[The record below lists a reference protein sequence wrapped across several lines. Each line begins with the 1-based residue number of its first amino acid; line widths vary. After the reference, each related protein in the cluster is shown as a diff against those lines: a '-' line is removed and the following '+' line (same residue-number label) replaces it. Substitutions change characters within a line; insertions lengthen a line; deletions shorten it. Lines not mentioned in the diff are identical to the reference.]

1 MRSTTVSSSL
11 FTCDAAMQR
20 CRLAIALALAL
31 ALGACATAP
40 GGASPT
46 APVEPPLVS
55 PGGVP
60 PAAGTKPGQAAP
72 PATPLATEQRWM
84 EDWFRGTPV
93 VIAVQNNSVL
103 QVDVPLANSFDAGKS
118 DIKPALAAVLERVS
132 ESLRR
137 QVGARITVSTPGD
150 PGGAAT
156 LAQARATKVREHLVA
171 RRIAMPR
178 ISIAEGARAGGPV
191 QLRLA
196 IPALPIARLD
206 DSSLAVPAKGVK
218 PVAAPPR
225 APAAAADTAAATP
238 R

>member
-1 MRSTTVSSSL
+1 MSSSVL
-11 FTCDAAMQR
+11 TCPTATPG
-20 CRLAIALALAL
+20 CRIAIVLALAL
-31 ALGACATAP
+31 ALGACATPP
-40 GGASPT
+40 GGVSPT
-46 APVEPPLVS
+46 TPVEPPLVTP

-60 PAAGTKPGQAAP
+60 PAAGIQPGQAM
-72 PATPLATEQRWM
+72 PLATEQRWF
-84 EDWFRGTPV
+84 EEWFRGTPV
-93 VIAVQNNSVL
+93 VIAVQSNSVL
-103 QVDVPLANSFDAGKS
+103 QVDVPLANSFDAGKT

-150 PGGAAT
+150 AGGAAT
-156 LAQARATKVREHLVA
+156 LAQARAAKVREHLVA

-178 ISIAEGARAGGPV
+178 ISIAEGSRTGGPV

-196 IPALPIARLD
+196 IPQVPIARLE

-218 PVAAPPR
+218 PVASPQRAPVT
-225 APAAAADTAAATP
+225 AGDKPAAAP

>member
-1 MRSTTVSSSL
+1 MPSPVLTRPAATPDGRS
-11 FTCDAAMQR
+11 
-20 CRLAIALALAL
+20 AIALAFAL
-31 ALGACATAP
+31 ALGACATSP
-40 GGASPT
+40 GGMSPT
-46 APVEPPLVS
+46 APVEPPLVNA
-55 PGGVP
+55 PGGMP
-60 PAAGTKPGQAAP
+60 PAAGTRPGQAMP
-72 PATPLATEQRWM
+72 PATPLATEQRWF

-103 QVDVPLANSFDAGKS
+103 QVDVPLANSFDAGKA

-150 PGGAAT
+150 AGGAAT
-156 LAQARATKVREHLVA
+156 LAQARASKVREHLVA

-196 IPALPIARLD
+196 IPQVPIARLE
-206 DSSLAVPAKGVK
+206 DSSSTVPARGVK
-218 PVAAPPR
+218 PVAAQQR
-225 APAAAADTAAATP
+225 APVAAGDKAAATP